1 MRTKLTD
8 AALYAALL
16 LTLAVIAFAT
26 SAVNASIAS
35 AYTLGAA
42 DGTTDAAPLAA
53 QLGARTYRVVLDSRL
68 PLESYASRIDTYR
81 AYGMRPQLVID
92 GNGTGVR
99 GKSNTNW
106 PTINYAIHAFRR
118 WPDTYSVS
126 ILNEPDLSGMSACN
140 YARTFRHAYRMLKR
154 AGVPRV
160 LFGEFSPQNPLGW
173 TAAIA
178 KCTNGDVIAD
188 GWAWHGYDYL
198 PEYYG
203 VNKART
209 VSRALKS
216 MRRVLH
222 TRKGAVLP
230 MFLTEYGVT
239 TRGDISE
246 SDAVGAR
253 RWSTA
258 LRTASRLRFRQVVA
272 WQIAEAPEGS
282 RWDTSLVRSD
292 GSRRPAFATIASTR

>member
-16 LTLAVIAFAT
+16 LTVAVIAFAT
-26 SAVNASIAS
+26 SAANATVAQ
-35 AYTLGAA
+35 AYTFGAA
-42 DGTTDAAPLAA
+42 DGTTQAAPLAA
-53 QLGARTYRVVLDSRL
+53 HLGAKSYSIVLDSRL
-68 PLESYASRIDTYR
+68 PLESYTPRIEAYR

-203 VNKART
+203 VNKTRT
-209 VSRALKS
+209 ISRALKS

-222 TRKGAVLP
+222 TRKGAALP
-230 MFLTEYGVT
+230 MFLTEYGVS

-246 SDAVGAR
+246 DDPVGAH
-253 RWSTA
+253 RWANA
-258 LRTASRLRFRQVVA
+258 LRVAHRYRFANVVA
-272 WQIAEAPEGS
+272 WQILEAPAGS

-292 GSRRPAFATIASTR
+292 GSERPAFATIASAH